1 MCTVGMGGHWVGI
14 VNVFISADELPLL
27 RGLFGLVHRDSSR
40 KEAEKTFLFPTFQ
53 EKYPHHCMKLTI
65 PHGHIDSNEFTRYT

>member
-1 MCTVGMGGHWVGI
+1 
-14 VNVFISADELPLL
+14 VFISADELPQL
-27 RGLFGLVHRDSSR
+27 RGFFGLVHRDSSR

-65 PHGHIDSNEFTRYT
+65 PTNAIESL